1 MTVKRSN
8 ITFDRNITR
17 CLFCIA
23 TFVDFQFIKIT
34 KYYDCRSNQ
43 IIPSTGFIMK
53 FHFHI
58 SLILICSVTLFTNAT
73 LAPPDKNRKT
83 KPVKELKVNKGPV
96 EKNVFDRNLV
106 QDEPTSESIVKEC
119 GTYYKNTSAR
129 LFDGPTLGF
138 VTPVSFECNEFFF
151 IDCLLLT
158 FFFC

>member
-1 MTVKRSN
+1 
-8 ITFDRNITR
+8 
-17 CLFCIA
+17 
-23 TFVDFQFIKIT
+23 
-34 KYYDCRSNQ
+34 
-43 IIPSTGFIMK
+43 MK

-58 SLILICSVTLFTNAT
+58 SLILICSVTLLTNAT

-106 QDEPTSESIVKEC
+106 QDEPTSESIVKES

-138 VTPVSFECNEFFF
+138 VTPVSFECYAFFMRI
-151 IDCLLLT
+151 IDWLL
-158 FFFC
+158 